1 MVSKSCER
9 TVQQGSWAS
18 FCVFALSWRFLAN
31 FCGIPLI
38 PSSTFWPIS
47 SAKIT
52 LSFFLM
58 LYGARLAGIITLLP
72 SSTFIFRRF
81 LVRVGVQP
89 DSSGNCINFASD
101 THEDFEILDPF
112 TAAPDFCVD
121 SDFVLNVVTYTG
133 GFVVR
138 DVLKH
143 ETCSFCRVS
152 LIDAVNR
159 ENRFFH
165 LGHFLRLKNN
175 GGLLMPSE
183 NVIFVLKATERLY
196 RAIPDFKKD
205 KACLI
210 FTRLFEEIPENT
222 FSSPHMLESGHR
234 MKLIRSLVV
243 SYVRI
248 RSHHVARS
256 RSSSH
261 VTYRHRLTRS
271 IIFRSE

>member
-1 MVSKSCER
+1 M
-9 TVQQGSWAS
+9 
-18 FCVFALSWRFLAN
+18 
-31 FCGIPLI
+31 
-38 PSSTFWPIS
+38 
-47 SAKIT
+47 
-52 LSFFLM
+52 
-58 LYGARLAGIITLLP
+58 
-72 SSTFIFRRF
+72 
-81 LVRVGVQP
+81 
-89 DSSGNCINFASD
+89 
-101 THEDFEILDPF
+101 
-112 TAAPDFCVD
+112 
-121 SDFVLNVVTYTG
+121 LNVVTYTG

-196 RAIPDFKKD
+196 RALPDFKKD

-222 FSSPHMLESGHR
+222 FSSPHMLETGHR

-261 VTYRHRLTRS
+261 VLRQLHLVHRFHRLIGLLFMS
-271 IIFRSE
+271 LCIIIAHRECLHPLSREICWKSTAGV